1 MVNAGVMSQLDQGR
15 GGSRF
20 GAWDPSLTPRR
31 TVALCSIDVE
41 HTHRGVIGQGR
52 PPDLVNTAT
61 VKTEI
66 SHGQPRKLTGYNN
79 ATATLHNSLT

>member
-1 MVNAGVMSQLDQGR
+1 LGSVPDPTEN
-15 GGSRF
+15 GGPVLYR
-20 GAWDPSLTPRR
+20 
-31 TVALCSIDVE
+31 VE